1 MENTIK
7 YRNGATKTV
16 SHRGLS
22 GIERE
27 NTCQAFI
34 AAGNRATCYG
44 IETDIHRTKDG
55 AYACIHAANTKRV
68 SHYEMIIEESTFA
81 EVRSIMLTDRDGQT
95 DRADLRIP
103 TLYDYIK
110 ICKRYGKEA
119 VLELKNPLTSV
130 EDLKEITD
138 IIAGLDYIDGTTFI
152 AFPKESLIS
161 LRKLYPKAKA
171 QFLTTKWDEEVAAFI
186 TENDLD
192 IDISS
197 AAVTE
202 DVVKALKALGKKINV
217 WTVDT
222 AERAE
227 ELVSWGVDYITSN
240 ILESEA

>member
-55 AYACIHAANTKRV
+55 AYVCIHDANTKRV

>member
-7 YRNGATKTV
+7 YRNGATRTV

-44 IETDIHRTKDG
+44 IETDVHRTKDG
-55 AYACIHAANTKRV
+55 HYVCIHDANTKRV
-68 SHYEMIIEESTFA
+68 SNYEMVIEESTFA

-110 ICKRYGKEA
+110 ICKRYGKQA
-119 VLELKNPLTSV
+119 VLELKNPVTTV
-130 EDLKEITD
+130 EQLKEITD
-138 IIAGLDYIDGTTFI
+138 IITELDYMDGTTFI
-152 AFPKESLIS
+152 AFPREAMIS

-186 TENDLD
+186 TEYDLD

-197 AAVTE
+197 GVVTE
-202 DVVKALKALGKKINV
+202 EVVRQIKALGKEINV